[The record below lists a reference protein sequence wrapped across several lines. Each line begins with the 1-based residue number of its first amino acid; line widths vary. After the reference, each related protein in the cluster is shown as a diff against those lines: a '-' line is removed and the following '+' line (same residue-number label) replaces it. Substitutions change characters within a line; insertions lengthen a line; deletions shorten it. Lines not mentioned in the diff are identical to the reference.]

1 MAIKFLESVGL
12 KSQELQNV
20 SLEIVTSVAS
30 TTAYQG
36 RIVFDQTDDL
46 LKFYSGSDLGWISL
60 DGTGNVDQVVLNAG
74 YNTSTG
80 DVMTAT
86 TAGDVVSLDS
96 FAYGGDTDV
105 GLVPFRVSPSSTVF
119 LNGAGNFSIPTGNM
133 TTWKIDGDNTNPQT
147 VNNTN
152 VVSILGQ
159 AGLIS
164 TKATSGENLQIKH
177 ADITRAPDT
186 GLGNTT
192 LNFGEDFDV
201 INVIVTEDAGDLGHI
216 SDVTTDTITFP
227 SVTITDTTYTLT
239 SSSGVMTLTGSDST
253 TDTVTFLGTAN
264 EVNITEVTSNTITI
278 GLRDDVTIVGTLN
291 VLGGGGAT
299 SLGGTLTT
307 TSLTS
312 AVTLSGTLEQTSGSG
327 AIAIGGV
334 TNIPIISKAYAD
346 YAQSGTD
353 APKQWVNKVYV
364 DTAAQTSL
372 VFQGEYAADGTEDVP
387 TGATILKGFA
397 YAVSAGGTGNGVPFS
412 WSPALDEGDFIYANT
427 SNPSS
432 QSDWTQIQNNIGKST
447 EGIYG
452 IARYLNSNG
461 WATGMTAGEP
471 ALINRGA
478 SSGGTTSAIP
488 DISFDST
495 GFGLIDSISDTNISI
510 TAHLNPASSQI
521 SDFNTESEAVY
532 DDYTQTFSI
541 SNGTTFDLNHNFG
554 TKDVFV
560 EVFDNSKNN
569 VFAYITRPTNNKV
582 TVAFSTSVPAGTPM
596 TAICN
601 SMVIS

>member
-20 SLEIVTSVAS
+20 SLEIVASVTS

-60 DGTGNVDQVVLNAG
+60 DGTGNVDQVVLSTS
-74 YNTSTG
+74 YSTSTG
-80 DVMTAT
+80 DAITAT
-86 TAGDVVSLDS
+86 TVGDVVTLEA
-96 FAYGGDTDV
+96 FAYGG
-105 GLVPFRVSPSSTVF
+105 GNNIGAVPWLLSSSATKY
-119 LNGAGNFSIPTGNM
+119 LNGAGFWTVPTGDM
-133 TTWKIDGDNTNPQT
+133 TTWKIDGDNTSPQT
-147 VNNTN
+147 VNNTD
-152 VVSILGQ
+152 VVSIIGQ

-177 ADITRAPDT
+177 ADITRTDT
-186 GLGNTT
+186 GLGNIT
-192 LNFGEDFDV
+192 LDFGDDFDV
-201 INVIVTEDAGDLGHI
+201 INVIVTDDTGDVGHI

-253 TDTVTFLGTAN
+253 TDTVTFTGTAN
-264 EVNITEVTSNTITI
+264 EVNVTELSSNTITI
-278 GLRDDVTIVGTLN
+278 GLRDDVTIVGTLD
-291 VLGGGGAT
+291 VLGGSGAT
-299 SLGGTLTT
+299 ALGGTLTT

-312 AVTLSGTLEQTSGSG
+312 TVTLSGTLEQTSGSG

-346 YAQSGTD
+346 YAQTGVD

-427 SNPSS
+427 SNPAS

-447 EGIYG
+447 ESIYG

-488 DISFDST
+488 EITFDST

-510 TAHLNPASSQI
+510 TANLVPASSQI

-582 TVAFSTSVPAGTPM
+582 VVAFSTSVPAGTPM